1 MIYKNVRK
9 IIQGIGTGKDFLK
22 ITFIIQEKNGN
33 NWHMG
38 PHKNKKKTC
47 TAKEAVHWVQIY
59 MAYRMVEDT
68 VIHLAEY

>member
-1 MIYKNVRK
+1 MVTTDTWDLIK
-9 IIQGIGTGKDFLK
+9 I
-22 ITFIIQEKNGN
+22 
-33 NWHMG
+33 
-38 PHKNKKKTC
+38 KKKTC